1 MSLSSAVAF
10 FDACRA
16 GIMGPTLDAGE
27 VSGVNIILEAM
38 EGSPLSWTAYALA
51 TAWHETAHTM
61 QPVKER
67 GGDNYFFRKYDPK
80 GQNPKLAKML
90 GNTESGDGVKF
101 CGRGYVQ
108 LTGRANYAKA
118 AAFTGQP
125 LLDRPELAQQEDI
138 AAKIMRWGMERG
150 VFTGKRLGDM
160 LPAGKPATRP
170 EFVQARRIINGLD
183 RAVDVAGYAV
193 AFQDALIKGG
203 WA

>member
-27 VSGVNIILEAM
+27 VSGANIILEAM
-38 EGSPLSWTAYALA
+38 DGAPLSWTAYALA

-61 QPVKER
+61 QPVKEF
-67 GGDNYFFRKYDPK
+67 GGDNYFFRRYDPK
-80 GQNPKLAKML
+80 GQHPKIAAAL
-90 GNTESGDGVKF
+90 GNTQPGDGVKY

-108 LTGRANYAKA
+108 LTGRANYTKA
-118 AAFTGQP
+118 AAFLGQP
-125 LLDRPELAQQEDI
+125 LLERPELAQHSEQ

-160 LPAGKPATRP
+160 LPAGKPASRP
-170 EFVQARRIINGLD
+170 EFVQARKIINGLD
-183 RAVDVAGYAV
+183 RAVDVAGYAA